1 MDIGNEGCFDKG
13 KVVVQMNNNLKEKQ
27 STELLNVFICTYV
40 GLCAEIPVPSVA
52 LQTPWSPVFT
62 SESVELKCSME
73 DSPDLWTYTWYR
85 GGQEVVPAAG
95 VSFGSEGSVLTIS
108 QVRPE
113 HAGQYTCTGQLKG
126 RPVKSEPSKPQSLE
140 VKGELLLMRI
150 MITE

>member
-1 MDIGNEGCFDKG
+1 
-13 KVVVQMNNNLKEKQ
+13 
-27 STELLNVFICTYV
+27 
-40 GLCAEIPVPSVA
+40 
-52 LQTPWSPVFT
+52 
-62 SESVELKCSME
+62 ME

-85 GGQEVVPAAG
+85 GG
-95 VSFGSEGSVLTIS
+95 VSLGSEGSDLTIS

-126 RPVKSEPSKPQSLE
+126 RPVKSEHSKAQSLE

>member
-1 MDIGNEGCFDKG
+1 
-13 KVVVQMNNNLKEKQ
+13 
-27 STELLNVFICTYV
+27 
-40 GLCAEIPVPSVA
+40 
-52 LQTPWSPVFT
+52 
-62 SESVELKCSME
+62 ME

-85 GGQEVVPAAG
+85 GGQEVVQEAG